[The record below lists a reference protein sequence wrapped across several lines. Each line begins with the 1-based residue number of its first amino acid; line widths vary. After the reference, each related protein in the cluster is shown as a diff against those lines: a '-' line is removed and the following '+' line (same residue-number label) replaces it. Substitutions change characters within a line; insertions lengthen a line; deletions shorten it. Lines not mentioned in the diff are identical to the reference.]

1 MKSAAIVLTAAL
13 LALPAFAQQP
23 QPSPSFGETIE
34 VRVVNVDVM
43 VTDRNGKPVTGLT
56 KDDFELSENG
66 KKLEITNFS
75 RVSGTTQTA
84 TAAGQAGATPAAT
97 TAAADAAPDARP
109 RRVVLFIDN
118 STLQVGGRAK
128 VLAAAK
134 DFVSNTIRGADQ
146 VMVVTWNPG
155 LRVDVPFT
163 NDVAAAT
170 SALETMFARASLGGA
185 GERDLQQVEHEIT
198 DAIGDY
204 ALARPETTLQQ
215 AKEGTSAEK
224 PKPPINRAIVQAQS
238 YVMRQVHEQR
248 EVAEALKSV
257 IASIRAVEGRK
268 AVVFL
273 SEQLDQNPGHQI
285 FEFLEQIREK
295 FEGGHSVNFVAEAQK
310 YRDPELITRI
320 AALAN
325 ASGVTIYP
333 IHAGGMGAE
342 TSANAADQG
351 SFAYHT
357 TSGRANAMNDSF
369 PAMQQL
375 AAATGGVA
383 LIGSSN
389 YAQGFA
395 RITEDL
401 TSYYSLG
408 FRATGPR
415 QDTVRPLTVK
425 LRNPQGLVV
434 RMRPQYIE
442 KSQTSEMN
450 DTVSANLFFPTA
462 HNDLGVKLS
471 VGAAQPAAQPGQ
483 VTVPL
488 DIKVPTSSLTLVPE
502 GTDLTGRFSIYV
514 AFVEASGATSKVT
527 RQEQQVRFPAD
538 SLKRR
543 KELTV
548 RTMVTMDD
556 KVEAISVGVLDE
568 TSKAT
573 GFAVL
578 KLNAAAAAAP
588 ASAPS
593 N

>member
-1 MKSAAIVLTAAL
+1 M
-13 LALPAFAQQP
+13 
-23 QPSPSFGETIE
+23 
-34 VRVVNVDVM
+34 R
-43 VTDRNGKPVTGLT
+43 
-56 KDDFELSENG
+56 
-66 KKLEITNFS
+66 
-75 RVSGTTQTA
+75 
-84 TAAGQAGATPAAT
+84 
-97 TAAADAAPDARP
+97 ARA
-109 RRVVLFIDN
+109 VLFIDN
-118 STLQVGGRAK
+118 STLRIGGRSK

-134 DFVSNTIRGADQ
+134 DFVAKTIRGADQ

-155 LRVDVPFT
+155 LRIDVPFT

-170 SALETMFARASLGGA
+170 SAIEAMVSRASLGGS

-204 ALARPETTLQQ
+204 SLSRPETTLQQ
-215 AKEGTSAEK
+215 AKAGVNGDK
-224 PKPPINRAIVQAQS
+224 PKPPINRAMVQAQA

-248 EVAEALKSV
+248 EVAEALKGV
-257 IASIRAVEGRK
+257 ISSMRAVEGRK
-268 AVVFL
+268 AVVFI
-273 SEQLDQNPGHQI
+273 SEQLDQNPGHEI
-285 FEFLEQIREK
+285 FEFIDQIKDK
-295 FEGGHSVNFVAEAQK
+295 FDGGLSVNFVAEAQK
-310 YRDPELITRI
+310 YRDVELVNRI
-320 AALAN
+320 ADLAN
-325 ASGVTIYP
+325 ASGVTLYP
-333 IHAGGMGAE
+333 IHAGGLGAE

-357 TSGRANAMNDSF
+357 TTGRSNPMNDSF

-375 AAATGGVA
+375 ASATGGVA

-389 YAQGFA
+389 FEHGFA
-395 RITEDL
+395 RIAEDL

-415 QDTVRPLTVK
+415 QDAVRPLTVK
-425 LRNPQGLVV
+425 LKNPQGLVV

-442 KSQTSEMN
+442 RSQTSEMN
-450 DTVSANLFFPTA
+450 DTVSANLFFPIA

-471 VGAAQPAAQPGQ
+471 VGAAQPAAQSSK
-483 VTVPL
+483 VDVPL

-502 GTDLTGRFSIYV
+502 GTDLTGRFSIYI

-548 RTMVTMDD
+548 RTMLTMDD
-556 KVEAISVGVLDE
+556 KVEAVSVGVLDE

-573 GFAVL
+573 GFAML
-578 KLNAAAAAAP
+578 KLTAP
-588 ASAPS
+588 AATSSSSSRP
-593 N
+593 